1 MIPLLLTLA
10 FAADPL
16 PGILAQ
22 MDANSAKFKSARADL
37 KRITHVASVDVNTE
51 ALGTMLLKRP
61 APHDVRA
68 LITFTEPAQQVYIGN
83 GIAQIYY
90 PKLQT
95 IQEYKLGGKYQ
106 AAFEQFYVLAFG
118 GSGKDLIEN
127 YDVSY
132 IGSETIG
139 DAKTSHLQLL
149 PKKPDVRKSVA
160 KLDLWLSESDV
171 SPVQLRV
178 SQPSGD
184 TTTFLYSNVKLN
196 PKISDSDLKLRTPKG
211 VRIEHPGQ

>member
-1 MIPLLLTLA
+1 LIHLFLPVLALA

-16 PGILAQ
+16 AGILGK
-22 MDANSAKFKSARADL
+22 MDANSAAFKSARADL

-51 ALGTMLLKRP
+51 AIGTMLLKRP

-118 GSGKDLIEN
+118 GSGKDLVQN
-127 YDVSY
+127 YDISY
-132 IGSETIG
+132 VGSEAL
-139 DAKTSHLQLL
+139 DDVKTSHLQLL
-149 PKKPDVRKSVA
+149 PKIPDVRKSVT
-160 KLDLWLSESDV
+160 KLDLWLTESDV
-171 SPVQLRV
+171 SPAQLRL

-184 TTTFLYSNVKLN
+184 TTTFVYSNVKLN
-196 PKISDSDLKLRTPKG
+196 PKISDSDP
-211 VRIEHPGQ
+211 